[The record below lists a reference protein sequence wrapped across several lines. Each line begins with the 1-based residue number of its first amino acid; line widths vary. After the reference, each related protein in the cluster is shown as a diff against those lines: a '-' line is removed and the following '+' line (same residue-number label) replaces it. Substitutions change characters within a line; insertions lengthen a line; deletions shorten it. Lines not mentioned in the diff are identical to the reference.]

1 MLWYYVNMAPIKSS
15 PSKKARRFVL
25 GRARLEKISAVEGI
39 RTSAAT
45 RRMFAKFDAEGLTPA
60 QRRKAILWLPAGRL
74 PTAIERGEASCC
86 RLQRVNGGRIIAT
99 GRRSH
104 TSTWRVPSND
114 NAR

>member
-1 MLWYYVNMAPIKSS
+1 VGALPPAGTCRAQHAVVLVNMAPIKSS

-60 QRRKAILWLPAGRL
+60 QRRKAIFDK
-74 PTAIERGEASCC
+74 
-86 RLQRVNGGRIIAT
+86 
-99 GRRSH
+99 H
-104 TSTWRVPSND
+104 
-114 NAR
+114 ARKG